1 MYVCTLATNIPMYR
15 HTYVYIHLHV
25 RTCKYLH
32 TCDTYVVYTYT
43 YQAIIFLISFLTFI
57 HYFFYFLFDT
67 LQLLIQLTALVLQN
81 TSSEQHQNVIIIRA
95 LIVKLSLSLGN
106 IPLITIQ
113 TPDIHVFYHP
123 S

>member
-1 MYVCTLATNIPMYR
+1 MYATFFLSEYFFRHLAQRVWITKVLLYEKCMYACMYVHSTLATNIPMYR
-15 HTYVYIHLHV
+15 HTYTYTCMYV

-32 TCDTYVVYTYT
+32 TCHTYVVYTYT

-81 TSSEQHQNVIIIRA
+81 TSSEQH
-95 LIVKLSLSLGN
+95 
-106 IPLITIQ
+106 
-113 TPDIHVFYHP
+113 
-123 S
+123 